1 MSVQSFRYDFTAKE
15 LAYFLFKKKTCPKC
29 GEQMKKFLPIGSV
42 VLLKESQKRIMIVG
56 VKQKQANSDKVWDY
70 SACLYPEGILDPE
83 KLFLF
88 DTEQIER
95 LYFIGLQDGEGLAFL
110 NKINHLD
117 DNADTTN

>member
-1 MSVQSFRYDFTAKE
+1 
-15 LAYFLFKKKTCPKC
+15 
-29 GEQMKKFLPIGSV
+29 MKKFLPIGSV

-117 DNADTTN
+117 DNVDTTNLCSRIYRKCRCPHTPICLSSFSAGNTKQGM